1 MAEAA
6 TPKDYVIAI
15 IIFSMIIT
23 GTISLIGLFNDQNSE
38 FIEPDKYQAF
48 NQSFNI
54 KSDIDTSVQNIKDSI
69 VTQNLPSPIDF
80 IATMFLTAFQALM
93 SLFNSLSFMT
103 IVFDGL
109 YAVFGIPIWVS
120 AGISG
125 IITIMLVFAILGAI
139 LQRNV

>member
-6 TPKDYVIAI
+6 TPKDYIIAI
-15 IIFSMIIT
+15 IVFGMIIT
-23 GTISLIGLFNDQNSE
+23 GTMSLIGMFYEQDVN

-48 NQSFNI
+48 NESFNI

-69 VTQNLPSPIDF
+69 ITQSLPSPIDF
-80 IATMFLTAFQALM
+80 IATMFLTAFQSMM
-93 SLFNSLSFMT
+93 SLFNSLSFMAA
-103 IVFDGL
+103 VFDGL
-109 YAVFGIPIWVS
+109 YLVFGIPIWVS
-120 AGISG
+120 TGITG